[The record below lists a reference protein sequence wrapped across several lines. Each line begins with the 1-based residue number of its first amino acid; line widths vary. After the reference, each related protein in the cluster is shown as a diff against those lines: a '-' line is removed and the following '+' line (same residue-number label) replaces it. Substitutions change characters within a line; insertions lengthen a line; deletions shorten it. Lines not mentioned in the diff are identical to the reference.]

1 MLLAAGLHYDTGMA
15 TSFCCWLAAMTGFET
30 QRPAIAGYEKV
41 NDLCPSP
48 LDDENSLEYGSVKVA
63 SREFQKIPVETPFT
77 WSAWTFM
84 WFKPIITLGQ
94 TKLIDKND
102 MLDLPQCLTSKEVLA
117 TFMQCWTFESLNL
130 ALKTS
135 GLSPTTDGRRKPK
148 LWRVLHT
155 MIRREFWIAGTCR
168 FFNDALLVSTLN

>member
-1 MLLAAGLHYDTGMA
+1 MA
-15 TSFCCWLAAMTGFET
+15 TTFRCWFAAMTGFET
-30 QRPAIAGYEKV
+30 QRPAMSGYEKV
-41 NDLCPSP
+41 SDLCPSQ
-48 LDDENSLEYGSVKVA
+48 LDEENSLDYVSIKFVR
-63 SREFQKIPVETPFT
+63 REFQKIPVETPFS

-84 WFKPIITLGQ
+84 WFQPIITLGQ
-94 TKLIDKND
+94 TKLIDKDD

-135 GLSPTTDGRRKPK
+135 GLSTTTDGRRKPK

-168 FFNDALLVSTLN
+168 FFNDALLVSPYNLIGSK